1 MLQTIADMRLN
12 WLKYQYIGEFL
23 KAIFRFLETEGKGQK
38 FSNCSCGVIFKKK
51 GTKKFPLF
59 STLVS
64 KIRSKNKNTLNTN

>member
-38 FSNCSCGVIFKKK
+38 FSNGSCGVIFKN
-51 GTKKFPLF
+51 GM
-59 STLVS
+59 
-64 KIRSKNKNTLNTN
+64 

>member
-38 FSNCSCGVIFKKK
+38 FSNGSCGVIFKKRNEK
-51 GTKKFPLF
+51 YSLF